1 MGLDIS
7 AVSGLKKV
15 EVPQGIEPWS
25 DEYYDWEEAQELNIW
40 YFKPSDWF
48 TEQAQGLEEGAYD
61 ASDGDYHS
69 FRAGSYS
76 GYGMWRDEL
85 AHAAGYFG
93 GVDQV
98 WKGVDSEGYVGKPFE
113 ELLNFSDAEGWIG
126 PIASEKLYRD
136 FVDNE
141 KQIMDTVD
149 KWVLMKGHPDC
160 TPAFLQRRQEDQ
172 FSSGTADYTLDDVS
186 WFRQKYQDWKK
197 AFELASNNGAVIFH

>member
-1 MGLDIS
+1 MGLDVS
-7 AVSGLKKV
+7 AVSQLEKV
-15 EVPQGIEPWS
+15 EVPEGIELWS
-25 DEYYDWEEAQELNIW
+25 DEYYDWEGEQEYSLW
-40 YFKPSDWF
+40 YFRETGVFDKQS
-48 TEQAQGLEEGAYD
+48 QGLEEGAYN
-61 ASDGDYHS
+61 ALGEGHN

-98 WKGVDSEGYVGKPFE
+98 WKGVDSEGYSEKPFE

-126 PIASEKLYRD
+126 PITSKKLYKD

-149 KWVLMKGHPDC
+149 KWVLMKGHPDH
-160 TPAFLQRRQEDQ
+160 TPSFLQRREEDQ
-172 FSSGTADYTLDDVS
+172 FSPGTADYTLDDVR
-186 WFRQKYQDWKK
+186 WFRVKYQDWKK